1 MMSLKTSQKGEA
13 QSHTFIYK
21 AHEFLI
27 FPCTSI
33 VKEFS
38 CINFYFRSRI
48 DILPSYFQVFLF
60 FVFFQR
66 NLIFRCIYCCY
77 YYIYC

>member
-21 AHEFLI
+21 
-27 FPCTSI
+27 
-33 VKEFS
+33 KFS
-38 CINFYFRSRI
+38 CINLYFRSRI
-48 DILPSYFQVFLF
+48 DILPSHFQVLLF

-66 NLIFRCIYCCY
+66 NLIFQCIYCCY